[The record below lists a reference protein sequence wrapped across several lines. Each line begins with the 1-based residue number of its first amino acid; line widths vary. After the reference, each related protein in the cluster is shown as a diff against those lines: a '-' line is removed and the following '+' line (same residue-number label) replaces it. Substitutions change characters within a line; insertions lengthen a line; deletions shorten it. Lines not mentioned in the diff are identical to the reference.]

1 MSWFSI
7 LASRWRAPVLAIA
20 GQFLILSVQ
29 AAEGPS
35 LLTTRELL
43 DDCRAWKD
51 AGDADAGERCR
62 WYVRGVYEAALAIQ
76 SRTRENGEFP
86 GFTVLCYPE
95 QKLTV
100 DEIVDSL
107 LDYAFKEP
115 HRQRDSFEVEPTV
128 FILRTINIP
137 YACK

>member
-1 MSWFSI
+1 MSWRSV
-7 LASRWRAPVLAIA
+7 LATRWRAVVLAIA
-20 GQFLILSVQ
+20 AQFLILSVHS
-29 AAEGPS
+29 AEKPS

-43 DDCRAWKD
+43 DDCRAWREE
-51 AGDADAGERCR
+51 GDAHAGVRCR

-76 SRTRENGEFP
+76 ARTREGGEFP

-95 QKLTV
+95 QKLAV

-107 LDYAFKEP
+107 LDYAFRDP
-115 HRQRDSFEVEPTV
+115 HRQPDSFEVEPTV

-137 YACK
+137 SACK